1 MLHELLNDPE
11 FWVLVAFVIA
21 ITLVVRK
28 GKPAILR
35 MLDERAARA
44 KAEIA
49 EAEQLRDEAKTLL
62 DQYQKKQ
69 HEALA
74 DAKAI
79 MQHAAEEAA
88 RNRDAAAAE
97 LAAAL
102 KRREQHA
109 MERIAQAEAKAT
121 QEVRAFAVDLA
132 IAATRKLIEGNL
144 DASRATQLV
153 DQAISELPQRL
164 H

>member
-1 MLHELLNDPE
+1 MLHDLIHDHE

-21 ITLVVRK
+21 MTILVIK
-28 GKPAILR
+28 AKPVILR
-35 MLDERAARA
+35 MLDERAVRI
-44 KAEIA
+44 KRELD
-49 EAEQLRDEAKTLL
+49 EAEQLRNEAMALL
-62 DQYQKKQ
+62 DHYQKKQ
-69 HEALA
+69 QEAIA
-74 DAKAI
+74 DARAI

-88 RNRDAAAAE
+88 RNREAAAAE
-97 LAAAL
+97 LADSL

-109 MERIAQAEAKAT
+109 IERIAQAEAKAT

-144 DASRATQLV
+144 DPTRATQLV